1 MQEINNNTGNFNN
14 KNNAGSEDAVTQG
27 NKESVKNTEDTET
40 VALIP
45 AIIQDEKTKEILML
59 AFMNKQSFIKSL
71 QTGYTWFY
79 SRERKC
85 IWNKGETSGNFQKIV
100 RLFTDCDNDA
110 LVFQVIQQGA
120 ACHTGNRSCFF
131 NEIKEVKDIKK
142 NEYSMVADML
152 SFGNYLGIYDSTPE
166 NEKSPLMFLNDLYK
180 IISDRIKEKSEES
193 YTYRLHKKGM
203 EEILKKVGEESIEV
217 ILASAAQKKEQVIY
231 EIADL
236 FYHLIVLMVEKKINF
251 NEIMAELKS
260 RHK

>member
-1 MQEINNNTGNFNN
+1 MLKNNNTNN
-14 KNNAGSEDAVTQG
+14 SNDKNNTDNVDVTISD
-27 NKESVKNTEDTET
+27 NKEKIKDIKEDET
-40 VALIP
+40 TALIP
-45 AIIQDEKTKEILML
+45 AIIQDVTSKEILML

-71 QTGYTWFY
+71 LTGYTWFY
-79 SRERKC
+79 SRERNC

-110 LVFQVIQQGA
+110 LVLQVVQEGA

-131 NEIKEVKDIKK
+131 NEIKEVNNIEKK
-142 NEYSMVADML
+142 ELSSFADML
-152 SFGNYLGIYDSTPE
+152 SFGNYSGIYDRQPDKEASSL
-166 NEKSPLMFLNDLYK
+166 KFLEDLYK
-180 IISDRIKEKSEES
+180 IISGRIELESEES

-217 ILASAAQKKEQVIY
+217 ILASAAQKKEQIIY

-236 FYHLIVLMVEKKINF
+236 LYHLIVLMVEKKINF
-251 NEIMAELKS
+251 NEIMTELRS